1 MITKRRLKSVDIIE
15 KIKETRETKGVS
27 RYKLSQLTGIH
38 ESTLKRYE
46 DRAIK
51 KISFENLL
59 KICEALEI
67 NIKEII

>member
-1 MITKRRLKSVDIIE
+1 MDIIE
-15 KIKETRETKGVS
+15 KIKEARKTKGMS

>member
-1 MITKRRLKSVDIIE
+1 MDIIE
-15 KIKETRETKGVS
+15 KIKETREAKGVS

-59 KICEALEI
+59 KICEALE
-67 NIKEII
+67 NKIK

>member
-1 MITKRRLKSVDIIE
+1 MDIIE
-15 KIKETRETKGVS
+15 KIKETREAKGIS

-67 NIKEII
+67 IIKDII

>member
-1 MITKRRLKSVDIIE
+1 MDIIE
-15 KIKETRETKGVS
+15 KIKDTREAKGLS

>member
-1 MITKRRLKSVDIIE
+1 MDIIE
-15 KIKETRETKGVS
+15 KIKETREAKGIS
-27 RYKLSQLTGIH
+27 RYRLSQLTGIH

-46 DRAIK
+46 DKSIK

>member
-1 MITKRRLKSVDIIE
+1 MDIIE
-15 KIKETRETKGVS
+15 KIKETRKTKGVS

-46 DRAIK
+46 DGAIR

-59 KICEALEI
+59 KICEALGI

>member
-1 MITKRRLKSVDIIE
+1 MDVIE
-15 KIKETRETKGVS
+15 KIKETREAKGIS

>member
-1 MITKRRLKSVDIIE
+1 MDIIE
-15 KIKETRETKGVS
+15 KIKETREAKGVS

-46 DRAIK
+46 DWAIK

>member
-1 MITKRRLKSVDIIE
+1 MDIIE
-15 KIKETRETKGVS
+15 KMKETREAKGIS

>member
-1 MITKRRLKSVDIIE
+1 MDIIE
-15 KIKETRETKGVS
+15 KIKESRESKGIS

>member
-1 MITKRRLKSVDIIE
+1 MDIIE
-15 KIKETRETKGVS
+15 KMKEAREAKGIS

>member
-1 MITKRRLKSVDIIE
+1 MDIIE
-15 KIKETRETKGVS
+15 KIKETREAKGIS

-46 DRAIK
+46 DKAIK

>member
-1 MITKRRLKSVDIIE
+1 MDVIE
-15 KIKETRETKGVS
+15 KIKETREAKGIS

-46 DRAIK
+46 DRVIK

>member
-1 MITKRRLKSVDIIE
+1 MDIIE
-15 KIKETRETKGVS
+15 KIKETREAKGVS

-46 DRAIK
+46 DGAIK

-59 KICEALEI
+59 KLCKALEI

>member
-1 MITKRRLKSVDIIE
+1 MDIIE
-15 KIKETRETKGVS
+15 KIKEARKTKGMS

-46 DRAIK
+46 DGVIK

>member
-1 MITKRRLKSVDIIE
+1 MDIIE
-15 KIKETRETKGVS
+15 KMKETRQAKGIS

-59 KICEALEI
+59 KICEALGI

>member
-1 MITKRRLKSVDIIE
+1 MDIIE
-15 KIKETRETKGVS
+15 KIKEAREAKGIS

>member
-1 MITKRRLKSVDIIE
+1 MNIIE
-15 KIKETRETKGVS
+15 KIKETREAKGMS

-46 DRAIK
+46 DGAIK

>member
-1 MITKRRLKSVDIIE
+1 MNIIE
-15 KIKETRETKGVS
+15 KIKEARKTKGMS

>member
-1 MITKRRLKSVDIIE
+1 MDIIE
-15 KIKETRETKGVS
+15 KIKETREAKGIS

-59 KICEALEI
+59 KICKALEI

>member
-1 MITKRRLKSVDIIE
+1 MDIIE
-15 KIKETRETKGVS
+15 KIKETREAKGVS

-46 DRAIK
+46 DKAIK

>member
-1 MITKRRLKSVDIIE
+1 MDIIE
-15 KIKETRETKGVS
+15 KIKETREAKGVS

-51 KISFENLL
+51 KISLENLL

-67 NIKEII
+67 NKKEII

>member
-1 MITKRRLKSVDIIE
+1 MDVIE
-15 KIKETRETKGVS
+15 KIKETREAKGVS

>member
-1 MITKRRLKSVDIIE
+1 MNIIE
-15 KIKETRETKGVS
+15 KIKEARKTKGVS

-46 DRAIK
+46 DGAIK

-59 KICEALEI
+59 KICEALGI

>member
-1 MITKRRLKSVDIIE
+1 MDIIE
-15 KIKETRETKGVS
+15 KIKDTREAKGLS

-59 KICEALEI
+59 KICEALEVD
-67 NIKEII
+67 IKEII

>member
-1 MITKRRLKSVDIIE
+1 MDIIE
-15 KIKETRETKGVS
+15 KIKEAREAKGVS

-46 DRAIK
+46 DGAIK

-59 KICEALEI
+59 KICEALGI

>member
-1 MITKRRLKSVDIIE
+1 MDIIK
-15 KIKETRETKGVS
+15 KIKETREAKGVS